1 MVDISPT
8 AIEEIKRIQLNRQI
22 PDSPLRLIVKSG
34 GCFGLYYDF
43 EFDDRTSSDGSSVVK
58 SDATPHQIK
67 TLEHTHS
74 RTSSHQ
80 ESDRLIELNGINLV
94 VNTQSWKYVEHLEL
108 DYSEDL
114 MGGGFRFH
122 NPQIEKT
129 CGCGISFS
137 EPIET

>member
-8 AIEEIKRIQLNRQI
+8 AIKEIKRLKLNRQI
-22 PDSPLRLIVKSG
+22 PDNSLRLMVKSG

-43 EFDDRTSSDGSSVVK
+43 EFEDRILTNADLSP
-58 SDATPHQIK
+58 A
-67 TLEHTHS
+67 
-74 RTSSHQ
+74 
-80 ESDRLIELNGINLV
+80 ESDRLINIDGITLV
-94 VNTQSWKYVEHLEL
+94 VNSQSWKYIEHLKL

-122 NPQIEKT
+122 NPQLEKI

-137 EPIET
+137 ESA